1 MAFPPRTAPL
11 FARARIGDIRT
22 MRTVLLSSVA
32 ALALSFATGSLA
44 PANAQS
50 AAAPT
55 ATAPS
60 PAGNAAPGTTNP
72 SETSAPAAP
81 AASQSDP
88 SGAAPSDQS
97 NATADQ
103 PAEAKPAAKPRHH
116 VRRVA
121 EKTDK
126 GAADSGHWAHEPG
139 TGESGPA
146 SSRASNID
154 SADTRSAIAPHLPAP
169 KVSDGATADA
179 YLQAAQAALA
189 AHHTGTA
196 QQALE
201 MAETRLLDRST
212 PVDAANQPD
221 QNAAVQQVAN
231 ARKALASGDT
241 KGADSAIQMALA
253 AK

>member
-1 MAFPPRTAPL
+1 MKPHHHAHHMAKNTETA
-11 FARARIGDIRT
+11 
-22 MRTVLLSSVA
+22 
-32 ALALSFATGSLA
+32 
-44 PANAQS
+44 S
-50 AAAPT
+50 ADT
-55 ATAPS
+55 
-60 PAGNAAPGTTNP
+60 
-72 SETSAPAAP
+72 
-81 AASQSDP
+81 
-88 SGAAPSDQS
+88 
-97 NATADQ
+97 
-103 PAEAKPAAKPRHH
+103 
-116 VRRVA
+116 
-121 EKTDK
+121 
-126 GAADSGHWAHEPG
+126 GHWAHEPG

-154 SADTRSAIAPHLPAP
+154 QADTHSSIAPHLPEP
-169 KVSDGATADA
+169 KVGEGATADT

-212 PVDAANQPD
+212 PADAANQPD

-241 KGADSAIQMALA
+241 KAADSAIQMALA